1 MTKPCYNKHVL
12 FCFQNFAISVQF
24 DWTNPLGHI
33 CHQWKLSNDNNINVK
48 QNYRMSKKLPGCV
61 KDLVKNNQTS
71 FHDAYSD
78 NGSEVRNEMYTIKEY
93 CMAI

>member
-1 MTKPCYNKHVL
+1 
-12 FCFQNFAISVQF
+12 
-24 DWTNPLGHI
+24 
-33 CHQWKLSNDNNINVK
+33 
-48 QNYRMSKKLPGCV
+48 MSKKLPGCV